1 VSHIIN
7 PLDINFVKI
16 LTIDSAFRED
26 IRGTYLEHSYED
38 KLITAINY
46 SFIYN
51 NQDIKKLKDYLFLR
65 INAEQA
71 GSLLSGMYHIA
82 GSPNEEGRYEILKN
96 EFAQYLKG
104 DLDLRYYQIIDDQ
117 TSFVY
122 RIFAGMAWPY
132 GNSVAI
138 PFEKQYFTGGAN
150 GIRAWPVRNLG
161 PGRYREKRSVYPN
174 ATADIKLEANF
185 EYRFKLFW
193 ILEGA
198 LFADAGNIWAISRD
212 DKREGT
218 VFEWDDFYKEI
229 AVGTGVGLRMD
240 FSFFIFR
247 VDIGLKV
254 RDPSLS
260 GGPQWVIPNRP
271 DGEYKYTNF
280 HVAIGYPF

>member
-1 VSHIIN
+1 
-7 PLDINFVKI
+7 
-16 LTIDSAFRED
+16 
-26 IRGTYLEHSYED
+26 
-38 KLITAINY
+38 
-46 SFIYN
+46 
-51 NQDIKKLKDYLFLR
+51 LR
-65 INAEQA
+65 INAEQS
-71 GSLLSGMYHIA
+71 GNLLSGMYTIV
-82 GSPNEEGRYEILKN
+82 GSPNEEGRYEIMKN

-104 DLDLRYYQIIDDQ
+104 DIDLRYYQIVDDK

-122 RIFAGMAWPY
+122 RVFLGVAHPY

-161 PGRYREKRSVYPN
+161 PGTYRETRSVYPN

-198 LFADAGNIWAISRD
+198 LFADAGNIWTIRKD

-218 VFEWDDFYKEI
+218 VFNWNTFYKQI

-247 VDIGLKV
+247 IDLGLKA
-254 RDPSLS
+254 RDPSLPS
-260 GGPQWVIPNRP
+260 GPQWVILNRP
-271 DGEYKYTNF
+271 DKNYKYTNF